1 MPSRLTRAMRQLT
14 HFDKEAPALRFRD
27 FILSE
32 GIEAT
37 VNPSREGGFNFWVH
51 DEERV
56 DDAQRLLELF
66 ERDSDSP
73 EIQSKLREAQNKRKR
88 EMAEAAQIQRRVESI
103 ERAQK
108 DAQRRTNSAGPVTLF
123 LILGIVGFAAMAL
136 LSQGDAGVQQVYAV
150 LQASREQIESGE
162 LWRLITPVFV
172 KHGLPRPMAVLS
184 ILFTAFWLRTLV
196 TPIEWMKGSLHVL
209 AMFIVSAAVQTIAEL
224 YAIGISVGGVLGLIT
239 TFYIYIYTRGQL
251 DPTMP
256 VRLRPETH
264 FWFILWV
271 VFTLASPSATLFIP
285 RLIAG
290 GLVGA
295 IWGAAAAR
303 RGTRR

>member
-1 MPSRLTRAMRQLT
+1 MRQLT
-14 HFDKEAPALRFRD
+14 HFEKEASALRFRD
-27 FILSE
+27 FILAE

-37 VNPSREGGFNFWVH
+37 VNASREGGFNFWVH
-51 DEERV
+51 DEEQLDEAR
-56 DDAQRLLELF
+56 RLLDIF
-66 ERDSDSP
+66 ERDPDSP
-73 EIQSKLREAQNKRKR
+73 EIQAKLREAQKKRKR
-88 EMAEAAQIQRRVESI
+88 EMAEAAQLQRRLESI
-103 ERAQK
+103 ERAQEN
-108 DAQRRTNSAGPVTLF
+108 AQRRANSAGPVTLF
-123 LILGIVGFAAMAL
+123 LILSIVGFAAMAL

-150 LQASREQIESGE
+150 LQASREQIASGE
-162 LWRLITPVFV
+162 LWRLITPVFI

-196 TPIEWMKGSLHVL
+196 TPIEWMKGSFHVFI
-209 AMFIVSAAVQTIAEL
+209 MFFVSALIQTVAEL
-224 YAIGISVGGVLGLIT
+224 YLIGVSVGGVLGLIA

-251 DPTMP
+251 DPNMP

-295 IWGAAAAR
+295 VWGAAASRTASR
-303 RGTRR
+303 R